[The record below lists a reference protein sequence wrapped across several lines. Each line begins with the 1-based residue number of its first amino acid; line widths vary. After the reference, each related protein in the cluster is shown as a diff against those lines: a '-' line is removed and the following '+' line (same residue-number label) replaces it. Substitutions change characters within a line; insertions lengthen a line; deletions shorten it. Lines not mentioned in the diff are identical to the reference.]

1 MNATPLQMT
10 LSTTTLRL
18 LTLVGWLAWSMT
30 AVAQDDASKPAEEKE
45 KENTFTV
52 DLDFLTR
59 GELRYGGLTDNKQK
73 IDKPSS
79 FLLERTRVV
88 LGYERKYIQANV
100 TIQHAGIWGQEG
112 RGAFNLNEA
121 WVKLT
126 SKQGLFAQVGRQAF
140 AYDDERIIG
149 PNDWAV
155 ASLSHD
161 AVKVGYEGYWHKAH
175 AIFSD
180 NQNSMADELG
190 GTYYKDGA
198 MPYKMMQ
205 TVWYHYDV
213 PVFPLGASLLFMNI
227 GMQAGA
233 KDTDTERT
241 EWQQLV
247 GAYVRFAPEKWSLEG
262 SYYRQMGHD
271 EHGLKIN
278 AWMASAL
285 ATLSPKPTYGFMAGY
300 DYLSGDPFFFVP
312 ATGNL
317 GLVRQTEIQGFNP
330 VYGSHHKFYGAMD
343 FFYMSAYYGGFTPG
357 LQNAFAGGHV
367 SPVKGLDV
375 SATYHFMATATK
387 LKDMSKVLGHQ
398 VEVEVSYSFLKF
410 CTLAAGYTYMHGSE
424 AMERLRRSTE
434 KRHLHWGWLKLSV
447 SPRVFY
453 VKW

>member
-161 AVKVGYEGYWHKAH
+161 AVKVGYEGY
-175 AIFSD
+175 
-180 NQNSMADELG
+180 
-190 GTYYKDGA
+190 
-198 MPYKMMQ
+198 
-205 TVWYHYDV
+205 
-213 PVFPLGASLLFMNI
+213 
-227 GMQAGA
+227 
-233 KDTDTERT
+233 
-241 EWQQLV
+241 
-247 GAYVRFAPEKWSLEG
+247 
-262 SYYRQMGHD
+262 
-271 EHGLKIN
+271 
-278 AWMASAL
+278 
-285 ATLSPKPTYGFMAGY
+285 
-300 DYLSGDPFFFVP
+300 
-312 ATGNL
+312 
-317 GLVRQTEIQGFNP
+317 
-330 VYGSHHKFYGAMD
+330 
-343 FFYMSAYYGGFTPG
+343 
-357 LQNAFAGGHV
+357 
-367 SPVKGLDV
+367 
-375 SATYHFMATATK
+375 
-387 LKDMSKVLGHQ
+387 
-398 VEVEVSYSFLKF
+398 
-410 CTLAAGYTYMHGSE
+410 
-424 AMERLRRSTE
+424 
-434 KRHLHWGWLKLSV
+434 
-447 SPRVFY
+447 
-453 VKW
+453 